1 MKFTIPQSGWDKL
14 FISFVPADSGKA
26 TAKTSKA
33 NVRNGTCK
41 WGDPIYETT
50 RLLQDSKSKQYDEKL
65 YKFVVSMGSSRSSI
79 LGEASINL
87 ADYADAMK
95 PSIVALPLHG
105 CDSGTILHVTVQLLT
120 SKTGF
125 REFELQRELR
135 ERGLETGTDQHR
147 HEGFGAGNVSSSGE
161 FANDQIDKVN
171 ARVRFRPESK
181 DLPSLEEEVGSTEEY
196 ADSAAGFDGSS
207 NTSESLCAEKHDNS
221 SAHEI
226 DSQKSM
232 VSGDLNGLS
241 HCQSPREEKGNTSDN
256 RILAHGSIDSV
267 HGWSSDYSIDNDL
280 AIAYE
285 ENNRLRGCLEV
296 AESSILELKLE
307 VSSLQSHADAIG
319 IEARNLSQQFAAE
332 ITSRRR
338 AGKRGL
344 CHEGLKQGTEETSCL
359 LSIPSEM
366 TNIKEISEITPRE
379 SEQFI
384 SGNGFDVDLYQ
395 PPDMLH
401 CLSIPSMVSQETDLT
416 VATIAMKGKIFE
428 LLRELDESKAER
440 ESLARKMDQM
450 ECYYEALIQELE
462 QNQKQMLGELQN
474 LRNEHS
480 TCLYTIATTSAEME
494 SMRQD
499 MNDQILRF
507 TEERRDLDSIN
518 RELESRAITSEA
530 ALRRARLNYS
540 IAVNQLQKDLD
551 LLSSQVLSMFETNEN
566 LIKQTVSE
574 TSQPFFLGNP
584 DAVQNP
590 EESDASK
597 LLQYQNQNAGGK
609 KQVLGG
615 DILLEDMKKSLLLQE
630 GLYLKVEEELSEMH
644 VANVYLDV
652 FSKIL
657 QETLLE
663 ASADI
668 VLTKKTIEELAQKM
682 DLSTA
687 SKKLLMLQLKT
698 AMDDVQALN
707 EYKASC
713 TAKCID
719 MDLQNQILVAKFEG
733 LSNENCLLTKKIA
746 EWESLMREYR
756 SYESKYKACFDEKTE
771 MANLLKQETLNKA
784 NLQNEVSYLQEE
796 LKTVK
801 AEQSELAYSKE
812 NLQKTVSFLED
823 KLGSLGE
830 SYHKKFYGLFP
841 LTNSV
846 RHDRGSR
853 DFVSVIPQLE
863 EFQHNACEKIL
874 QLLEEKKNLE
884 NERDL
889 AHMQSVASWKK
900 FQLELETLANK
911 LHISCEA
918 EEKYAHQNEELS
930 ADIALLEAELQQL
943 TSKNM
948 DLAKDILGFDT
959 LTEELGRSKLI
970 IGELTWE
977 RDLAQ
982 MSSSTA
988 SSDILVLKQ
997 KFKHDVQNMA
1007 AKLEAV
1013 NGLVEKFQLELETL
1027 ANKLHL
1033 SCEAEEKYA
1042 HQNEEL
1048 LADLALL
1055 EVELKQLTSKNMDLA
1070 KEILGLD
1077 TLTEELGRSK
1087 LIIGELTQER
1097 QDLMMSL
1104 QDKTEES
1111 VKLSSELNNLKERLR
1126 FLHDELNV
1134 ERSCRSKLEGNIT
1147 DLTSQLN
1154 EKNDHL
1160 LQFSQ
1165 QEAELA
1171 HFRQL
1176 ASDLQLEKSSVCH
1189 ILQQREECLEKLRED
1204 SSQLTDLKSQSS
1216 ELHEYVI
1223 AADVKFIFIRT
1234 QYETQTKEYALN
1246 LQSLEK
1252 HLGELRKKL
1261 FDIEVM
1267 LNRSLTGEAHC
1278 IEENANLANTVDS
1291 LRSELKASVSQN
1303 GVLSELNSIKTVQ
1316 LEECKKRVAELEVN
1330 CSNDKNEYSLE
1341 VEKLKHMLVFYQE
1354 EIDEL
1359 MSSKEEMEITVTV
1372 LKAKL
1377 DELHAHVTSLEESYD
1392 ELLMLR
1398 NQCNELTH
1406 KLSEQILKT
1415 EEFKSLSIHLK
1426 ELKDHAEAECL
1437 QARQKREH
1445 EGSSFVVQE
1454 SLRIAFIKEQYETS
1468 LQELRQQLSVSKKH
1482 GEDMLWKL
1490 QDSVDELENRKKSEA
1505 SHLKRNEEL
1514 ALKILEL
1521 EAELQSLVSEKREK
1535 IKAYD
1540 RTTAELECALLS
1552 LECCKEEKQKLEDS
1566 LQECNEENSRISTE
1580 LTLTKKQL
1588 ESLASTM
1595 KIRKEESNGSDEV
1608 GNTSRDTTLGNA
1620 CRENPDAGT
1629 SCIENKTLDTAGN
1642 GLTGRPF
1649 SNCSDQHSLMNS
1661 EEEEDASS
1669 IPTVED
1675 EHSTALAKMQPF
1687 KDVIVAESGH
1697 GISKHAFVE
1706 QGASLLNDSKHV
1718 AAVNNQFKTRSLQFS
1733 MDHLHKELEKMKNE
1747 NSLLPMDD
1755 HHFEPNFQGFQ
1766 TELMQLHKA
1775 NEELRSIFPVF
1786 SEVPGSGN
1794 ALERV
1799 IALEIELAEALRAKK
1814 KSNILFQSS
1823 FLKQHSDEQAIFQS
1837 FRDINELIKEMLE
1850 LKGRY
1855 VGVESELKEM
1865 HDRYSQLSLQFAEVE
1880 GERQKLMMTLKNVRA
1895 SKRFTQLNRS
1905 SSATLGEQPS

>member
-1 MKFTIPQSGWDKL
+1 
-14 FISFVPADSGKA
+14 
-26 TAKTSKA
+26 
-33 NVRNGTCK
+33 
-41 WGDPIYETT
+41 
-50 RLLQDSKSKQYDEKL
+50 
-65 YKFVVSMGSSRSSI
+65 
-79 LGEASINL
+79 
-87 ADYADAMK
+87 MK

-105 CDSGTILHVTVQLLT
+105 CDSGTVLHVAIQLLT

-125 REFELQRELR
+125 REFEQQRELR
-135 ERGLETGTDQHR
+135 ERGLQTGTDQNR
-147 HEGFGAGNVSSSGE
+147 HEGFGTGKVSSSVE
-161 FANDQIDKVN
+161 FTNDQTDKVN

-181 DLPSLEEEVGSTEEY
+181 DLPSLEEEVGLTEEY

-241 HCQSPREEKGNTSDN
+241 HCQSPREEKGDTSDN

-307 VSSLQSHADAIG
+307 VSSLQNHADEIG

-332 ITSRRR
+332 ITSGEELVKEVSVMKSECSKLKGDLEELKSLKLSPQFASRETSNSNQDHLFQGIQIRWL
-338 AGKRGL
+338 KGL
-344 CHEGLKQGTEETSCL
+344 LAVEDKIRKFQNKLYLGFHDRDLMFLHSELEALLIFLQGLKQGTEETSCL

-366 TNIKEISEITPRE
+366 TNIKEISEITSRE

-416 VATIAMKGKIFE
+416 GATIAMKGKIFE

-480 TCLYTIATTSAEME
+480 ACLYTIATTSAEME

-518 RELESRAITSEA
+518 MELESRAITSEA

-615 DILLEDMKKSLLLQE
+615 DLLLEDMKNSLLLQE

-644 VANVYLDV
+644 VANVHLDV

-668 VLTKKTIEELAQKM
+668 VLAKKTIEELAQKM

-713 TAKCID
+713 TAKCSD

-823 KLGSLGE
+823 RLGSLGE

-874 QLLEEKKNLE
+874 QLLEEKKILE

-889 AHMQSVASWKK
+889 AHMFSNTASSEIRVLKQQFKHDVQNMATKLEAVSGLVEK

-970 IGELTWE
+970 IGELTRE

-1007 AKLEAV
+1007 TKLEAV
-1013 NGLVEKFQLELETL
+1013 NGLVEKFQLKLETL
-1027 ANKLHL
+1027 ANKLHI

-1055 EVELKQLTSKNMDLA
+1055 EVELKQVTSKNMDLA

-1204 SSQLTDLKSQSS
+1204 SSQLTDLESQSS

-1278 IEENANLANTVDS
+1278 IEENANLVNTVDS
-1291 LRSELKASVSQN
+1291 LRSELKASVAQN

-1330 CSNDKNEYSLE
+1330 CSNDKNEHSLE

-1415 EEFKSLSIHLK
+1415 EEFKNLSIHLK

-1445 EGSSFVVQE
+1445 EGPSGVVQE
-1454 SLRIAFIKEQYETS
+1454 SLRIAFIKEQYETR

-1552 LECCKEEKQKLEDS
+1552 LECCKEENKGLKIL
-1566 LQECNEENSRISTE
+1566 CKNAMRRI
-1580 LTLTKKQL
+1580 
-1588 ESLASTM
+1588 
-1595 KIRKEESNGSDEV
+1595 
-1608 GNTSRDTTLGNA
+1608 
-1620 CRENPDAGT
+1620 
-1629 SCIENKTLDTAGN
+1629 
-1642 GLTGRPF
+1642 
-1649 SNCSDQHSLMNS
+1649 
-1661 EEEEDASS
+1661 
-1669 IPTVED
+1669 
-1675 EHSTALAKMQPF
+1675 
-1687 KDVIVAESGH
+1687 
-1697 GISKHAFVE
+1697 
-1706 QGASLLNDSKHV
+1706 
-1718 AAVNNQFKTRSLQFS
+1718 
-1733 MDHLHKELEKMKNE
+1733 
-1747 NSLLPMDD
+1747 
-1755 HHFEPNFQGFQ
+1755 
-1766 TELMQLHKA
+1766 
-1775 NEELRSIFPVF
+1775 
-1786 SEVPGSGN
+1786 
-1794 ALERV
+1794 
-1799 IALEIELAEALRAKK
+1799 IEL
-1814 KSNILFQSS
+1814 
-1823 FLKQHSDEQAIFQS
+1823 
-1837 FRDINELIKEMLE
+1837 
-1850 LKGRY
+1850 
-1855 VGVESELKEM
+1855 
-1865 HDRYSQLSLQFAEVE
+1865 
-1880 GERQKLMMTLKNVRA
+1880 
-1895 SKRFTQLNRS
+1895 QLN
-1905 SSATLGEQPS
+1905 LP